1 MFKGLLATGALL
13 LAASCGS
20 HAAAT
25 PKTTPTPSVS
35 WDDMGRKACAAAK
48 DKADGA
54 FTVYAGMSS
63 MVEMNALRDR
73 PDLIRAWCAE
83 NYRG

>member
-1 MFKGLLATGALL
+1 MLKALAVAGVLLF
-13 LAASCGS
+13 AAGCGS
-20 HAAAT
+20 HAAA
-25 PKTTPTPSVS
+25 TPTPSVS

-54 FTVYAGMSS
+54 VAVYAGMSS

-73 PDLIRAWCAE
+73 PDLIRAWCAK